1 MTPAD
6 ILREYTRTVEIAT
19 RSEVVEVERLDTDAM
34 AAEIARL
41 REERNEKAR
50 AVAQIVYDAEY
61 RAWKPMK
68 VFRSD
73 DDVVRDEA
81 IEEAISHLADKVRK
95 ELEGM

>member
-1 MTPAD
+1 MSAD
-6 ILREYTRTVEIAT
+6 ILREYDVDLSLRDSENMGPT
-19 RSEVVEVERLDTDAM
+19 RSELAM